1 MFNFKSKGSVCCNSY
16 SYHKHMAEKSKFEN
30 QGNNL
35 RLNVYRNNMQIYE
48 KLWV

>member
-1 MFNFKSKGSVCCNSY
+1 
-16 SYHKHMAEKSKFEN
+16 MAEKSKFEN